1 MVSCQKETMN
11 IRGNISEPNSGEFLK
26 SEVHVFDNSIIDEI
40 SEPMN
45 VENNTMTFSS
55 SLSREQL
62 PQVGQIVASDTCKN
76 LPYGLL
82 ARVVSVEKKL

>member
-1 MVSCQKETMN
+1 MKNTFRTIIGILSCITLMISCQKETMN

-45 VENNTMTFSS
+45 VETT
-55 SLSREQL
+55 Q
-62 PQVGQIVASDTCKN
+62 
-76 LPYGLL
+76 
-82 ARVVSVEKKL
+82 